1 MIDPQRFALAA
12 REAGVAYVCGVPDS
26 LLRHALSALV
36 DAFGAERHVGAVNEG
51 AAVALA
57 AGHHLASGEL
67 PLVYLQNSGLGNAVN
82 PLLSLADPE
91 VYALPLLLLVGW
103 RGEPGVPDEPQHRSQ
118 GRVTPALLGAMGI
131 PTRVLDGD
139 EPAAL
144 AALRWAAAEA
154 RERSAPVALLV
165 RKGAFA
171 DAERAARP
179 TAPAGPPLPL
189 TRERAIERIAASLP
203 DDASVV
209 ASTGMIARELYEHRR
224 RTGASGAGDFLTVG
238 SMGHASH
245 IALGIAAARP
255 GRTVVCLDGD
265 GAVLMHMGALAAVG
279 TSGALHYLH
288 VVLNNGAHDSV
299 GGQPT
304 LAFEVDLAAVARACG
319 YRQAVGGVAA
329 DAALEAQLRS
339 LLTVPGPSFL
349 EVRVAPGARADLGR
363 PRETPLENKR
373 AFMRRLQGPGGDA

>member
-1 MIDPQRFALAA
+1 MIDPKRFALAV
-12 REAGVAYVCGVPDS
+12 REAGVTFVCGVPDS
-26 LLRHALSALV
+26 LLRHALTALV
-36 DAFGAERHVGAVNEG
+36 DAFGPERHAGAVNEG

-57 AGHHLASGEL
+57 AGRHLASGEL

-103 RGEPGVPDEPQHRSQ
+103 RGEPEVPDEPQHRTQ
-118 GRVTPALLGAMGI
+118 GRVTPALLDAMGI
-131 PTRVLDGD
+131 PTRVVDDD

-144 AALRWAAAEA
+144 AALRWAATEA
-154 RERSAPVALLV
+154 RARSAPVALLV
-165 RKGAFA
+165 RAGSFA
-171 DAERAARP
+171 EAERAARP
-179 TAPAGPPLPL
+179 ASAARPPPPL
-189 TRERAIERIAASLP
+189 TRERAIERIAATLP
-203 DDASVV
+203 ADASVV

-224 RTGASGAGDFLTVG
+224 RAGESGAGDFLTVG

-255 GRTVVCLDGD
+255 ERTVVCLDGD

-279 TSGALHYLH
+279 TSGAANYLH

-319 YRQAVGGVAA
+319 YRQAVGGVVDA
-329 DAALEAQLRS
+329 DALEAQLRS
-339 LLTVPGPSFL
+339 LLAATGPSFL

-373 AFMRRLQGPGGDA
+373 AFMRRLLGPGDDA